1 MTDEFGEIEKL
12 TEIEK
17 LADGSSQN
25 IIRLLE
31 LSHDSDEEVRHRSI
45 EAFGSFEPTEAI
57 LSRVREGMNDED
69 EIVRTMSIELLGDWE
84 DVDSIEKLYL
94 ALDDEIEIVRAAAL
108 TSLGQMGRKDIIG
121 VVEEKYPDFDGIE
134 KVSAAMALYSLG
146 KKQYLN
152 DLFSLL
158 DDDYYLIRCRTA
170 NLLCDFVDEQ
180 DKAKVIEKMEFAL
193 AIEKTVAAAS
203 SLSNAIAELE
213 VDTEEDD
220 DEEEDESP

>member
-94 ALDDEIEIVRAAAL
+94 ALDDEIEI
-108 TSLGQMGRKDIIG
+108 G
-121 VVEEKYPDFDGIE
+121 
-134 KVSAAMALYSLG
+134 
-146 KKQYLN
+146 
-152 DLFSLL
+152 
-158 DDDYYLIRCRTA
+158 
-170 NLLCDFVDEQ
+170 
-180 DKAKVIEKMEFAL
+180 
-193 AIEKTVAAAS
+193 
-203 SLSNAIAELE
+203 
-213 VDTEEDD
+213 D
-220 DEEEDESP
+220 DEEGKQRRARLRQGKRMKLANRRLMHDD